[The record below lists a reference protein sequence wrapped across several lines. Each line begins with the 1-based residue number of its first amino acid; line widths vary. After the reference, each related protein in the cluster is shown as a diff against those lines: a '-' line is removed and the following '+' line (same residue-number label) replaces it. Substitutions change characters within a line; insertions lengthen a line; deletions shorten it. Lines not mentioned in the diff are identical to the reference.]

1 MLKTNAVRQVFF
13 EASTEQQFQNKWL
26 ADEAWVEIMNDTV
39 KHFIVTKEL
48 LNKAL
53 SGVYLTPPLQLI
65 TNKKRNICGKRM
77 IYFYFIANGNSDKQK
92 YQNPNNSWADI
103 YNNVRIPRKRLRV
116 ALAVLGQC

>member
-1 MLKTNAVRQVFF
+1 
-13 EASTEQQFQNKWL
+13 
-26 ADEAWVEIMNDTV
+26 MNDTIC
-39 KHFIVTKEL
+39 HFVVTKEL

-53 SGVYLTPPLQLI
+53 SGLFLTPPLQLI
-65 TNKKRNICGKRM
+65 THIKRNICGKRM
-77 IYFYFIANGNSDKQK
+77 IYFYFIADGNCEKQK